1 VLNVIEW
8 LTPFHFE
15 AGMIGYHEAQ
25 ERLRKISHVR
35 AVNLKWWQ
43 EKMFL
48 GADSD
53 NPDGI
58 YATAGHHLVGMTEDE
73 SRHW

>member
-1 VLNVIEW
+1 MLDIIEW
-8 LTPFHFE
+8 LTPFYFA

-25 ERLRKISHVR
+25 ERLRQIPHVR
-35 AVNLKWWQ
+35 AANLKCWQ
-43 EKMFL
+43 GEMFL